1 MKTLFKRSTRNFLHF
16 SHFLSCKKCAL
27 NRAVLV
33 FPSVQKSCSSLC
45 FLVFSSVQKSCSSSC
60 FLVWAPWKLFCFV
73 QKVVVWTVLFWS
85 SSLCKK
91 SCSRLCSLVPPS
103 VQNRALDRARW
114 CSPPCKNRALAC
126 ESCYRQWARHKSYV
140 YYVCYMHI
148 TGIIGI
154 LNVHKVCIIFW
165 IFSVCFVAYLPD
177 AGQCCSGGH
186 RRTYSR
192 AVQSMGN
199 RI

>member
-1 MKTLFKRSTRNFLHF
+1 MIYIYIYI
-16 SHFLSCKKCAL
+16 
-27 NRAVLV
+27 
-33 FPSVQKSCSSLC
+33 
-45 FLVFSSVQKSCSSSC
+45 
-60 FLVWAPWKLFCFV
+60 WKYHIDITWV
-73 QKVVVWTVLFWS
+73 
-85 SSLCKK
+85 
-91 SCSRLCSLVPPS
+91 
-103 VQNRALDRARW
+103 
-114 CSPPCKNRALAC
+114 
-126 ESCYRQWARHKSYV
+126 SYV

-148 TGIIGI
+148 TGIMGI

-199 RI
+199 RIYGFHTAMTCYDYNKPQEHKWREGTNHEVISQIFTTSNCRAILLTQDDRWNHPDSHGHHGHFVFAAVL